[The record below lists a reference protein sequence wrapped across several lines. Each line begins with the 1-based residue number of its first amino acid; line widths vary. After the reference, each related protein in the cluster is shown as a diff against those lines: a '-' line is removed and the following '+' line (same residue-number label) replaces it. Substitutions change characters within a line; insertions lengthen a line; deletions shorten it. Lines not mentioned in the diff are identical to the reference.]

1 MARRRRRRMTRK
13 QARLRKRR
21 MQAAGLVFAGCIV
34 VLGIFCG
41 VLHHYVSKFPKDK
54 IAKNVYVGN
63 VDLSGLSKAE
73 AREKLTAQKEA
84 DEKQTVSLA
93 VEGQSVEATLE
104 EYGLDYKDIQKNVN
118 KAMDYGKSG
127 GLFIRYKS
135 LRKLA
140 KEKMV
145 IGPEYTLD
153 KKASEGILEEQA
165 VPLARHAQNATIT
178 KNGKELKINKEEIG
192 ETVDKAGTIK
202 AIKKHLNDAWN
213 HESFALDAKVKEEKP
228 TVTAADLSTIQDE
241 LGSFS
246 TDAGG
251 GERWKNLKNGVEKL
265 NGTVV
270 MPGEQVSVHDVT
282 APYDEEHGY
291 VQAGSYE
298 NGQVVDTYGGGICQV
313 STTLYNAV
321 LFSELKVIKRY
332 PHSMLVAYVPPSRD
346 AAIAGDTKDFVFE
359 NNYDTPI
366 YIYGEIDDDN
376 QLCFTIYGKE
386 TRDKTRK
393 IEFESEVVSTEEPG
407 VKYKAD
413 AERALGDM
421 EVTGSAHT
429 GKEVKLWKIVYEN
442 GKQISK
448 DAINEST
455 YSKADKTISVGVKTK
470 NSSASEIVREA
481 IATQDSEK
489 IQAAISK
496 AGSMDSSSGE

>member
-13 QARLRKRR
+13 QARIRR
-21 MQAAGLVFAGCIV
+21 RIRIAGFCLAGCLVI
-34 VLGIFCG
+34 LGAACAAF
-41 VLHHYVSKFPKDK
+41 HHYVSKFPEDK
-54 IAKNVYVGN
+54 IADHVYVGT
-63 VDLSGLSKAE
+63 VDLSGLSKIEAE
-73 AREKLTAQKEA
+73 KKLLEQKEA
-84 DEKQTVSLA
+84 DQKQTVSLT
-93 VEGQSVEATLE
+93 VEGQSAEATLE
-104 EYGLDYKDIQKNVN
+104 EYGLDYKDVKANV
-118 KAMDYGKSG
+118 KDAMDYGKSG
-127 GLFIRYKS
+127 GLFGRYK
-135 LRKLA
+135 KLCRLS
-140 KEKMV
+140 KEKKV
-145 IGPEYTLD
+145 FSPEYTLE
-153 KKASEGILEEQA
+153 KKSADSMLEERA

-178 KNGKELKINKEEIG
+178 KNGKELQVNKEKTG
-192 ETVDKAGTIK
+192 ETIDKEGTIK
-202 AIKKHLNDAWN
+202 AIKKHLNDSWN
-213 HESFALDAKVKEEKP
+213 HEAFTMDAKIKEEKP
-228 TVTAADLSTIQDE
+228 TVTAEDLSTIQDE

-270 MPGEQVSVHDVT
+270 MPGEQISVHDVT

-321 LFSELKVIKRY
+321 LFSELKVVKRY

-366 YIYGEIDDDN
+366 YIYGEIDADN
-376 QLCFTIYGKE
+376 QLSFTIYGKE

-448 DAINEST
+448 DVINEST

-470 NSSASEIVREA
+470 NSSAASIVKQA
-481 IATQDSEK
+481 IATQDK
-489 IQAAISK
+489 AQIQAAISE
-496 AGSMDSSSGE
+496 ASSMGSSEE